1 MCASVCLYVLKSKSD
16 LALKKCSVL
25 YLYTL
30 VLLSVS
36 EMEGNM
42 PLGAPFFDDV
52 PLVEFL

>member
-36 EMEGNM
+36 EMEGM
-42 PLGAPFFDDV
+42 AQGGILYGEDV
-52 PLVEFL
+52 PYSYAR